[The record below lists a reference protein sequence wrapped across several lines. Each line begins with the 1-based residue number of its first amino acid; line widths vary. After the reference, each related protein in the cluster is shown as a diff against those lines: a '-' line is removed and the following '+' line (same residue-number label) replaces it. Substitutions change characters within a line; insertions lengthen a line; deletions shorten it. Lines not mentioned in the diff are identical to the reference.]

1 MKLIREKEPRNRC
14 REGSRHPMEKRR
26 REPLAAAFFRKTE
39 ELFGPQI
46 QLLGNRELL
55 IEGCRSVE
63 ACDEN
68 LIRLRLPGLLLMVL
82 GEGLQVGEFAAESLS
97 VRGKIRSLELETEG
111 KKGK

>member
-1 MKLIREKEPRNRC
+1 M
-14 REGSRHPMEKRR
+14 
-26 REPLAAAFFRKTE
+26 
-39 ELFGPQI
+39 
-46 QLLGNRELL
+46 
-55 IEGCRSVE
+55 E

>member
-1 MKLIREKEPRNRC
+1 MKLSREKKPRNRC

-46 QLLGNRELL
+46 QLLGDRELL

-82 GEGLQVGEFAAESLS
+82 AQPLQPFRWPPWLPMVRELLEFRRLLRS
-97 VRGKIRSLELETEG
+97 VVLTS
-111 KKGK
+111 